1 MKSGQVGYVLLALI
15 ALAIAG
21 VIVRLVSAGGGDE
34 TLSGLL
40 PVQRDVIDRVT
51 IRTTTSE
58 AILVRRGDAWT
69 IGTHPAFQ
77 PKLDQMWSVVGE
89 FEGAQ
94 LVSSNPAN
102 HERMGV
108 DPRQGTE
115 IIFFL
120 GQAVQ
125 EKFTI
130 GRWSPDVRQCFLRRG
145 DGDLVY
151 AVNCQFED
159 LFDPDPD
166 GWRNP
171 VIISVAY
178 EVLDRVTIR
187 FPRQGDDAFEI
198 DASGQFPLVLLPEGP
213 QPANPFTA
221 EALVR
226 AIQVLVASGFASD
239 EEAEG
244 LNFDVPD
251 ASLLVKAKEGSQ
263 IPTQRILFIR
273 REDGSYYAK
282 NTARA
287 DVFIVEGPVV
297 DSFMLPLDSYLIP
310 EEALPA
316 TP

>member
-51 IRTTTSE
+51 IRSTTSE

-77 PKLDQMWSVVGE
+77 PKLDQMWSVVDE

-125 EKFTI
+125 E
-130 GRWSPDVRQCFLRRG
+130 GV
-145 DGDLVY
+145 
-151 AVNCQFED
+151 
-159 LFDPDPD
+159 
-166 GWRNP
+166 
-171 VIISVAY
+171 VAQVAAAHRAQHEAARAPMQAGSY
-178 EVLDRVTIR
+178 PSR
-187 FPRQGDDAFEI
+187 PSGSS
-198 DASGQFPLVLLPEGP
+198 ASGS
-213 QPANPFTA
+213 
-221 EALVR
+221 
-226 AIQVLVASGFASD
+226 SG
-239 EEAEG
+239 
-244 LNFDVPD
+244 
-251 ASLLVKAKEGSQ
+251 
-263 IPTQRILFIR
+263 
-273 REDGSYYAK
+273 
-282 NTARA
+282 
-287 DVFIVEGPVV
+287 
-297 DSFMLPLDSYLIP
+297 
-310 EEALPA
+310 
-316 TP
+316 

>member
-15 ALAIAG
+15 ALAVAG
-21 VIVRLVSAGGGDE
+21 VIVRLVSGVGGDE

-69 IGTHPAFQ
+69 VGTHPAFE
-77 PKLDQMWSVVGE
+77 PKLDQMWSVVDE

-108 DPRQGTE
+108 DPQQGTE

-171 VIISVAY
+171 VIISVAL
-178 EVLDRVTIR
+178 EALDRVTIR
-187 FPRQGDDAFEI
+187 FPREGDDFFEI
-198 DASGQFPLVLLPEGP
+198 DTSGQFPVVLLPEGP

-226 AIQVLVASGFASD
+226 ALQVLVATGFASD

-273 REDGSYYAK
+273 REDGNYYAK

-287 DVFIVEGPVV
+287 DVFIMEGPVV